1 MFRYIA
7 GRKQQLKQSIMKAK
21 ELQQYIIEKLNKVW
35 TLQECE
41 SAIDLAKR
49 RGATTIAQIRKEAIN
64 FLYS

>member
-1 MFRYIA
+1 
-7 GRKQQLKQSIMKAK
+7 MKAK

-41 SAIDLAKR
+41 LAIDLAVR
-49 RGATTIAQIRKEAIN
+49 RGATTTAQIRKEAIN

>member
-1 MFRYIA
+1 MN
-7 GRKQQLKQSIMKAK
+7 AK
-21 ELQQYIIEKLNKVW
+21 ELQQYIMKKLNKIW

-41 SAIDLAKR
+41 SAIELAKR